1 MHHIPNII
9 SILRIL
15 LVIPVVLL
23 LLEQRY
29 GEALLLFFIAGVS
42 DGVDGFL
49 AKQFGWVSRLGSI
62 LDPLADK
69 LLLVCS
75 FLTLAWLGFIPLTL
89 VVAVMLRDLLIVL
102 GGVIYHYR
110 VGRFDMQPS
119 RISKA
124 NTFFQIVLV
133 LAVVFYHGEF
143 VDIPWVVEALVYIV
157 WTTTLVSG
165 ADYVWTWGRRA
176 CRHAPSSAAACHDKK
191 STDE

>member
-1 MHHIPNII
+1 M
-9 SILRIL
+9 LRIL
-15 LVIPVVLL
+15 LVIPVVMLL
-23 LLEQRY
+23 LDHQF
-29 GEALLLFFIAGVS
+29 GVALLLFATAGIS

-49 AKQFGWVSRLGSI
+49 AKHFGWQSRLGSI

-75 FLTLAWLGFIPLTL
+75 FLTLAWLGFIPLAL
-89 VVAVMLRDLLIVL
+89 VIAVMARDLVIVL
-102 GGVIYHYR
+102 GAVIYHYR
-110 VGRFDMQPS
+110 VGKFDMQPS

-143 VDIPWVVEALVYIV
+143 VDMPWVVEALVYIV
-157 WTTTLVSG
+157 WATTLVSG

-176 CRHAPSSAAACHDKK
+176 IRGFRNGTHKK
-191 STDE
+191 SADE